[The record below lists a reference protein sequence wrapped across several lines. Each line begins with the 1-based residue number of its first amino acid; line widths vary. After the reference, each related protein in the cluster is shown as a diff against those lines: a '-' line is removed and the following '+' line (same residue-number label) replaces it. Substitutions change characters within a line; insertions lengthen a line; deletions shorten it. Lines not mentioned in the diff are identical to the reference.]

1 MPRPVLFLTGHLAEK
16 RLRHVLDGVAGR
28 DFPWLVHDLGIQVA
42 GLMTTALIRSRLP
55 RDAFGAERVIVPG
68 NCRGDLAAL
77 GAEFAVAFERGP
89 EDLHDLP
96 EHFGKAAEPVD
107 LSGHNVR
114 IFAEIVDA
122 PLLSVDAITGR
133 ATAFA
138 ADGADII
145 DLGCLPETPFPHLEE
160 AVAALRQAGLQT
172 SVDSLDPAEL
182 LRAGRAGADVVLSL
196 SEATLHLADDI
207 ASTPVVIPA
216 QPGDLDSL
224 CRAVEALARKSCPCI
239 ADPILEPLPFGFT
252 ASLLRYAE
260 LRRRLPEQRILMGIG
275 NLTELTDADSTGV
288 NALLFGIVAE
298 LGISDV
304 LVVQASPH
312 CRTAIREAD
321 RARRIMHAAMTTG
334 RLPVGIDPGLMA
346 LRDRRPFPTSS
357 AEIAETASRIR
368 DANYRIEV
376 APDGIHIYNR
386 DLHHVA
392 QNAFEP
398 FAKLAVADDGAHAF
412 YLGVELAKAQ
422 IAWELGKRYVQD
434 QELAWGCA
442 VEHDP
447 AGPGTHRAAGP
458 TLPTRRK
465 RRGAR

>member
-1 MPRPVLFLTGHLAEK
+1 MPQPVLFLTGHLAEK
-16 RLRHVLDGVAGR
+16 RLRHVLDGMAGE
-28 DFPWLVHDLGIQVA
+28 DFSWLVHDLGIQVA
-42 GLMTTALIRSRLP
+42 GLMTTALIRNRLP
-55 RDAFGAERVIVPG
+55 KDVFGAERVIVPG

-77 GAEFAVAFERGP
+77 SAEFAVAFERGP
-89 EDLHDLP
+89 VDLHDLP
-96 EHFGKAAEPVD
+96 EHFGKAAEPID
-107 LSGHNVR
+107 LSRHAVH

-122 PLLSVDAITGR
+122 PLLSVEAIATR
-133 ATAFA
+133 AAAFA

-182 LRAGRAGADVVLSL
+182 LRAGRASADVVLSL

-224 CRAVEALARKSCPCI
+224 CRAVEALARKGRPCI

-288 NALLFGIVAE
+288 NALLFGIAAE
-298 LGISDV
+298 LGITDV

-346 LRDRRPFPTSS
+346 LRDRRPFPSSS
-357 AEIAETASRIR
+357 AEIAETASQIR
-368 DANYRIEV
+368 DANYRIET
-376 APDGIHIYNR
+376 AADGIHIYNR
-386 DLHHVA
+386 DLHHVV

-398 FAKLAVADDGAHAF
+398 FAKLGVANDGAHGF

-422 IAWELGKRYVQD
+422 TAWELGKR
-434 QELAWGCA
+434 
-442 VEHDP
+442 
-447 AGPGTHRAAGP
+447 
-458 TLPTRRK
+458 
-465 RRGAR
+465 

>member
-1 MPRPVLFLTGHLAEK
+1 MPQPILFLTGHLAEK
-16 RLRHVLDGVAGR
+16 RLRHVLDGMAGD

-42 GLMTTALIRSRLP
+42 GLMTTALIRNRLP
-55 RDAFGAERVIVPG
+55 KDAFGAERVIVPG

-77 GAEFAVAFERGP
+77 SAEFAVTFERGP
-89 EDLHDLP
+89 DDLHDLP
-96 EHFGKAAEPVD
+96 EHFGKAAQPVD
-107 LSGHNVR
+107 LTRHNVR

-122 PLLSVDAITGR
+122 PLLSVQAITTR
-133 ATAFA
+133 AAEFA

-145 DLGCLPETPFPHLEE
+145 DLGCLPETPFPHMEE
-160 AVAALRQAGLQT
+160 AITALRQAGLSV
-172 SVDSLDPAEL
+172 SVDSLDATEL
-182 LRAGRAGADVVLSL
+182 LRAGRSGADVVLSL
-196 SEATLHLADDI
+196 TEATLHLADDI
-207 ASTPVVIPA
+207 ASTPVVIPTR
-216 QPGDLDSL
+216 PGDLDTL
-224 CRAVEALARKSCPCI
+224 CRAVETLARKGRPCI

-298 LGISDV
+298 LGITDV
-304 LVVQASPH
+304 LTVQASPH

-346 LRDRRPFPTSS
+346 LRDRRPFPSSS
-357 AEIAETASRIR
+357 AEIAETASQIR
-368 DANYRIEV
+368 DANYRIET
-376 APDGIHIYNR
+376 AADGIHIYNR

-398 FAKLAVADDGAHAF
+398 FAKLGVANDGAHGF

-422 IAWELGKRYVQD
+422 TAWELGKRYVQD
-434 QELAWGCA
+434 EELAWGC
-442 VEHDP
+442 VVKRDPDNRQP
-447 AGPGTHRAAGP
+447 AGS

>member
-1 MPRPVLFLTGHLAEK
+1 MPHPVLFLTGHLAEK
-16 RLRHVLDGVAGR
+16 RLRHVLDGMAGR

-42 GLMTTALIRSRLP
+42 ALMTTALIRNRLP
-55 RDAFGAERVIVPG
+55 RDVFGAERVIVPG

-77 GAEFAVAFERGP
+77 SAEFAVAFERGP

-96 EHFGKAAEPVD
+96 QHFGKAAEPVD
-107 LSGHNVR
+107 LSRHDVR

-122 PLLSVDAITGR
+122 PLLSVEAIAAR
-133 ATAFA
+133 AASFA

-145 DLGCLPETPFPHLEE
+145 DLGCLPETPFPHMED
-160 AVAALRQAGLQT
+160 AIAALRQVGLRV
-172 SVDSLDPAEL
+172 SVDSLDPTEL
-182 LRAGRAGADVVLSL
+182 LRGGRAGADVVLSL
-196 SEATLHLADDI
+196 SEATLHLAEDI
-207 ASTPVVIPA
+207 AATPVVIPA

-224 CRAVEALARKSCPCI
+224 CRAIEALARKGRRCI

-260 LRRRLPEQRILMGIG
+260 LRRRLPEQRILMGVG

-298 LGISDV
+298 LGITDV

-321 RARRIMHAAMTTG
+321 RARRIMHAAMTTR
-334 RLPVGIDPGLMA
+334 RLPVGIDAGLMA
-346 LRDRRPFPTSS
+346 LRDRRPFPSSS
-357 AEIAETASRIR
+357 AEIAETASQVR

-376 APDGIHIYNR
+376 AHDGIHIYNR
-386 DLHHVA
+386 DGHHVA
-392 QNAFEP
+392 RNAFEP
-398 FAKLAVADDGAHAF
+398 FAKLGVADDGAHGF

-422 IAWELGKRYVQD
+422 TAWELGKRYVQD
-434 QELAWGCA
+434 QELAWGC
-442 VEHDP
+442 VVKRDP
-447 AGPGTHRAAGP
+447 ADPKTHRAAGP
-458 TLPTRRK
+458 TLPARRK